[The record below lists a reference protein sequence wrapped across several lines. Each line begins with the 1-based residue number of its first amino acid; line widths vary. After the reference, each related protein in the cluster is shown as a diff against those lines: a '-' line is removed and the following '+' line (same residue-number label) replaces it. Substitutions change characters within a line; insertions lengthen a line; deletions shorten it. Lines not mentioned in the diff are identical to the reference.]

1 MGIEIKMKPANA
13 STEAAVFDTNYS
25 SPAATPA
32 KKCILNQRNPLD
44 AVYWMP
50 KMSRVPNFV
59 PGVGPQLTKIY
70 RIFMVPKP
78 TEPRLSTSMQ
88 PFDMNWQISEQP
100 GLAAAFEYPKEL
112 KLKLSLETRNCG
124 DVIIVHC
131 QGRIVYR
138 DEAAAL
144 SRVVGEVMQQTSNVV
159 LDLTG
164 VTSMDSAGI
173 GELALLQTWAQEK
186 NASLKCAGANSLV
199 RTLLD
204 LTNLDSV
211 IEVHPSLDAALE
223 SFREERVCADC

>member
-1 MGIEIKMKPANA
+1 MA
-13 STEAAVFDTNYS
+13 
-25 SPAATPA
+25 
-32 KKCILNQRNPLD
+32 
-44 AVYWMP
+44 
-50 KMSRVPNFV
+50 KMSRSTKFV
-59 PGVGPQLTKIY
+59 GYGSPDDSQKNY
-70 RIFMVPKP
+70 ENFMVSKP
-78 TEPRLSTSMQ
+78 RDSRLSTSMQ
-88 PFDMNWQISEQP
+88 TNDAVGQMSQQRQEALVFPA
-100 GLAAAFEYPKEL
+100 LKESQ
-112 KLKLSLETRNCG
+112 LKLSLETRNCG

-144 SRVVGEVMQQTSNVV
+144 SRVVGEVMQQTGNVV